1 MPRSWHGRDL
11 GVQIMLIAW
20 GLILLQHRY
29 NNNLKKT
36 SLTVANDMFLR
47 QGPSLKWKSLGMKS
61 LNMLSRCD
69 RKRMTRK
76 SEDLMRS
83 AHCILE
89 YHILLSSLP
98 YSFANDLTGFFFISQ
113 FLLIIITILIWFV
126 FCTRNYKLF
135 WCASLTLSTT
145 LTFAPKSSMAVLIT
159 KKGCHVSFSS
169 LIL

>member
-1 MPRSWHGRDL
+1 M
-11 GVQIMLIAW
+11 
-20 GLILLQHRY
+20 
-29 NNNLKKT
+29 
-36 SLTVANDMFLR
+36 TVANDMFLR
-47 QGPSLKWKSLGMKS
+47 QGPSLKWKSLGKKS
-61 LNMLSRCD
+61 LNVLSRCD